1 MVIEEFTFHFYL
13 SMPIDVTW
21 HARVG
26 IFYTLKSLPKIKLSP
41 RKFPVLTNP
50 TSFSLTFFFNVIIL
64 HLTYVQHVPDHVLT
78 KKSAKSYLC
87 SITKLSKMV
96 KTTIFLSLCISN
108 LLMQCG
114 DIEVNPGPKYSSLTF
129 CHWNLNGLTAHDNIK
144 ISLLQAYVTQ
154 YNCDIICLSET
165 FLNSSIQNDDDRI
178 KIDGYN
184 LIRSDHPSDSKKGEF
199 VFIIKSI
206 YL

>member
-13 SMPIDVTW
+13 SMPIDNVTW

-26 IFYTLKSLPKIKLSP
+26 IFYTLKSLPKIKLNA
-41 RKFPVLTNP
+41 KNFPVFTNP
-50 TSFSLTFFFNVIIL
+50 IRFSLIFFWNVIL
-64 HLTYVQHVPDHVLT
+64 HLTNVQHVLDRVLT
-78 KKSAKSYLC
+78 KKSFLC
-87 SITKLSKMV
+87 SITKLLKMV

-154 YNCDIICLSET
+154 YNCDIICISET

-184 LIRSDHPSDSKKGEF
+184 LIRSYHAT
-199 VFIIKSI
+199 
-206 YL
+206 

>member
-1 MVIEEFTFHFYL
+1 
-13 SMPIDVTW
+13 
-21 HARVG
+21 
-26 IFYTLKSLPKIKLSP
+26 
-41 RKFPVLTNP
+41 
-50 TSFSLTFFFNVIIL
+50 
-64 HLTYVQHVPDHVLT
+64 
-78 KKSAKSYLC
+78 
-87 SITKLSKMV
+87 
-96 KTTIFLSLCISN
+96 
-108 LLMQCG
+108 MQCG

-184 LIRSDHPSDSKKGEF
+184 LIRSDDPSDSKKGG

-206 YL
+206 YLLLNKMIFAP